1 MEELYMNIRKLVYE
15 RLDTGRDIDDAELYQ
30 VIDACI
36 YEESRNAES
45 RGYGACKNYTVHLEP
60 FSNTL

>member
-15 RLDTGRDIDDAELYQ
+15 RLDTGRDVDDTELYQ

-36 YEESRNAES
+36 YEESRNVEIPI
-45 RGYGACKNYTVHLEP
+45 RQKEE
-60 FSNTL
+60 

>member
-30 VIDACI
+30 VPYSLC
-36 YEESRNAES
+36 YR
-45 RGYGACKNYTVHLEP
+45 
-60 FSNTL
+60 

>member
-30 VIDACI
+30 VIDA
-36 YEESRNAES
+36 YEISDIIADQ
-45 RGYGACKNYTVHLEP
+45 H
-60 FSNTL
+60 

>member
-15 RLDTGRDIDDAELYQ
+15 RLDTGRDVDDAELYQ

-36 YEESRNAES
+36 YEESRNVDRKS
-45 RGYGACKNYTVHLEP
+45 VV
-60 FSNTL
+60 

>member
-30 VIDACI
+30 VIGSVTEVFPA
-36 YEESRNAES
+36 SM
-45 RGYGACKNYTVHLEP
+45 
-60 FSNTL
+60 